1 MNKKMLSCKKATFL
15 IEKRADNAIGFKEK
29 LSLRLHLLLCKACN
43 IHEKQS
49 QSIAV
54 FLKTFGAKPKKKKLS
69 NTSKSKIINKIKNI

>member
-29 LSLRLHLLLCKACN
+29 LSLRLHLLLCKARN

-54 FLKTFGAKPKKKKLS
+54 FFKDFRSQTEKKETF
-69 NTSKSKIINKIKNI
+69 